1 MNRDVDAA
9 LPTPLRERLTLTLD
23 AMARIL
29 DDGGYPADIEFEE
42 ASDGEQSLPPRAA
55 EVLAGVREALSA
67 FAKAIPDTPSQS
79 EAAPDAFTNP
89 EHARYALKTT
99 AAAMFCYVL
108 FSLLDWPGI
117 PGAAQNAY
125 LTLISAMGISPLN
138 QIKVAG
144 VSDRRLSP
152 ELAGSAEKVFSVALA
167 RRPDILAAFAAQKAS
182 LANVRAAEAEF
193 PSIGNLS
200 SITNLSGNHF
210 GGVVFAGV
218 AVPVFDGGTRAAILE
233 QAQTKVDKTGL
244 ALTRTRDE
252 TVRPIVLANNALRTS
267 LSPYNAATAVVS
279 AAKMTIDAAL
289 AAYRNGVGS
298 ITDATMAETQL
309 LQARNASTDAYST
322 ALSAAAT
329 LALSAGSLGA
339 PLQ

>member
-1 MNRDVDAA
+1 MLDSPPLQKWLKLALVEKRSAREHIEALRQAAASSFEILSLIGVMNRDVDAA

-55 EVLAGVREALSA
+55 EILAGVREALSA

-117 PGAAQNAY
+117 PGTAQNAY

-193 PSIGNLS
+193 LPKVF
-200 SITNLSGNHF
+200 LSGSGSYNKRYLERHWDS
-210 GGVVFAGV
+210 
-218 AVPVFDGGTRAAILE
+218 FDRE
-233 QAQTKVDKTGL
+233 
-244 ALTRTRDE
+244 
-252 TVRPIVLANNALRTS
+252 PIVDYKSFGQSLRRRRIRGRC
-267 LSPYNAATAVVS
+267 SPGFRRGNPRR
-279 AAKMTIDAAL
+279 D
-289 AAYRNGVGS
+289 
-298 ITDATMAETQL
+298 
-309 LQARNASTDAYST
+309 
-322 ALSAAAT
+322 
-329 LALSAGSLGA
+329 LGA
-339 PLQ
+339 SSNQSGQHRLGPNSNTRRNCPSDRPGQ

>member
-67 FAKAIPDTPSQS
+67 FAKGIPDTPSQS

-125 LTLISAMGISPLN
+125 LTLISAMGISPL
-138 QIKVAG
+138 IP
-144 VSDRRLSP
+144 SP
-152 ELAGSAEKVFSVALA
+152 
-167 RRPDILAAFAAQKAS
+167 
-182 LANVRAAEAEF
+182 
-193 PSIGNLS
+193 
-200 SITNLSGNHF
+200 TN
-210 GGVVFAGV
+210 
-218 AVPVFDGGTRAAILE
+218 
-233 QAQTKVDKTGL
+233 
-244 ALTRTRDE
+244 
-252 TVRPIVLANNALRTS
+252 
-267 LSPYNAATAVVS
+267 
-279 AAKMTIDAAL
+279 
-289 AAYRNGVGS
+289 
-298 ITDATMAETQL
+298 
-309 LQARNASTDAYST
+309 
-322 ALSAAAT
+322 
-329 LALSAGSLGA
+329 
-339 PLQ
+339 